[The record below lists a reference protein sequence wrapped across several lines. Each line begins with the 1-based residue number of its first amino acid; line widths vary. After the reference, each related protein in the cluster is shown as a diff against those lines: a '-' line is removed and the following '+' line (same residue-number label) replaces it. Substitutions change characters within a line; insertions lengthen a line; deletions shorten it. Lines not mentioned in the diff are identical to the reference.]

1 MMKRLLCLLLAILL
15 PVCPLSAVLAEAQHT
30 PYRPGALTRSLF
42 LEAFQRGDA
51 VCMDLGQSLTLNAET
66 LGLTGEDA
74 DLLSAVMDAL
84 AHTQISA
91 AAVKIEDGLLL
102 ELAGTY
108 FTEEESVCIDAQL
121 EITKTGLALTSDA
134 VLPGERVTLSWEA
147 ALAMLGLGE
156 EEAAQILAL
165 RGMSLKQLQEA
176 ATSYIRMFTL
186 MAQQIAAPYAQ
197 ILSDFVAA
205 QPVIVEENV
214 AAEGFFPAAAKETA
228 VIVTSKAIGELLVTL
243 CSQLEQDAALAPM
256 LDALLAQA
264 EPDSGI
270 PPTTAALCAAVRQ
283 EAMTLTDEEY
293 PLYLITGTDA
303 DGRPLYGS
311 LCAVLE
317 DGSTAALNLINCA
330 ESSED
335 DLSCLLQVFASD
347 AEGVY
352 SGLTASLDYAGDP
365 ADPQV
370 ISLSIEADVQAGEQS
385 LCNMTIDMDT
395 EPMIT
400 EEGLSGYSSTYSYI
414 VTISDESGPVTVSCY
429 GEAEQALTADGGES
443 AYSFG
448 VSETYVGDE
457 LIDQTTAQV
466 GFAVVP
472 GEDGPEGE
480 WIEQMTSP
488 QAGIDEAAFGVWLY
502 TLPYTPAEELTEF
515 ALDSASEED
524 VQALML
530 RAMTNI
536 QAPMDALFAL
546 LPEELLTLIAGELA
560 PQEAPAT
567 PAEAK

>member
-15 PVCPLSAVLAEAQHT
+15 PVCPLSAALAETQHT

-51 VCMDLGQSLTLNAET
+51 VCADLGQSLTLNAEA

-74 DLLSAVMDAL
+74 ELLSAVMDAL
-84 AHTQISA
+84 SHTQITA
-91 AAVKIEDGLLL
+91 AAVKLEDGVLL

-108 FTEEESVCIDAQL
+108 FTEEDSVSIDAQL
-121 EITKTGLALTSDA
+121 EITKTGLALTSDT
-134 VLPGERVTLSWEA
+134 VLPGERVTVTWETLL
-147 ALAMLGLGE
+147 ALLGVSE
-156 EEAAQILAL
+156 EDAGQLLAL
-165 RGMSLKQLQEA
+165 RSMSLQQLQEA
-176 ATSYIRMFTL
+176 AESYIRMFTL
-186 MAQQIAAPYAQ
+186 MAQQLAAPYAQ

-205 QPVIVEENV
+205 QPVSVEENV

-228 VIVTSKAIGELLVTL
+228 VIVTSKAVGELLVTL
-243 CSQLEQDAALAPM
+243 CNQLEQDAALAPM

-270 PPTTAALCAAVRQ
+270 PSTTAALCAAVRQ

-293 PLYLITGTDA
+293 PLYLVTGTDA

-317 DGSTAALNLINCA
+317 DGSTAAINLIDCA
-330 ESSED
+330 ETPED
-335 DLSCLLQVFASD
+335 GLSCLLQVFASD
-347 AEGVY
+347 AEGEY

-370 ISLSIEADVQAGEQS
+370 MSLCMEADVQAGNQS
-385 LCNMTIDMDT
+385 LFSMAIDMDT
-395 EPMIT
+395 EPVIT
-400 EEGLSGYSSTYSYI
+400 EEGLSGYSSTYSYF

-429 GEAEQALTADGGES
+429 GEAEQSLTADGGES

-448 VSETYVGDE
+448 ASETYIGDE
-457 LIDQTTAQV
+457 LINQTTAQV

-472 GEDGPEGE
+472 GEDGPESE

-488 QAGIDEAAFGVWLY
+488 QSGIDEAAFGMWLY
-502 TLPYTPAEELTEF
+502 TLPYTPAGELTEF

-524 VQALML
+524 VQALL
-530 RAMTNI
+530 IRAMTSI
-536 QAPMDALFAL
+536 QEPMDALFAL
-546 LPEELLTLIAGELA
+546 LPENLLTLLLDELA

-567 PAEAK
+567 PAEAE

>member
-15 PVCPLSAVLAEAQHT
+15 PVCPLSAALAEAQHT

-51 VCMDLGQSLTLNAET
+51 VCVDFGQSLTLNAET

-74 DLLSAVMDAL
+74 DLLSAVMEAL

-91 AAVKIEDGLLL
+91 AAVKIEDGVLL
-102 ELAGTY
+102 ELVGTY

-165 RGMSLKQLQEA
+165 RGMSLKQLQET

-197 ILSDFVAA
+197 ILSDFIAA
-205 QPVIVEENV
+205 QPVSVEENV

-293 PLYLITGTDA
+293 PLYLVTGTDA

-311 LCAVLE
+311 LCTVLE
-317 DGSTAALNLINCA
+317 DGSTAAINLIDCT
-330 ESSED
+330 ETPED
-335 DLSCLLQVFASD
+335 GLSCLLQVFASD
-347 AEGVY
+347 AEGEY

-370 ISLSIEADVQAGEQS
+370 MSLCMEADVQAGNQS
-385 LCNMTIDMDT
+385 LFSMAIDMDT
-395 EPMIT
+395 EPVIT
-400 EEGLSGYSSTYSYI
+400 EEGLSGYSSTYSYF
-414 VTISDESGPVTVSCY
+414 VTISDESGPITVSCY
-429 GEAEQALTADGGES
+429 GEAEQSLTADGGES
-443 AYSFG
+443 TYSYG
-448 VSETYVGDE
+448 VSETYMGDE
-457 LIDQTTAQV
+457 LLQQTSTQA

-472 GEDGPEGE
+472 GEDRPEGE
-480 WIEQMTSP
+480 YIQQMTSP
-488 QAGIDEAAFGVWLY
+488 QSGIDEAAFGMWLY
-502 TLPYTPAEELTEF
+502 TLPYTPAGELTEF

-524 VQALML
+524 VQALL
-530 RAMTNI
+530 IRAMTSI
-536 QAPMDALFAL
+536 QEPMDALFAL
-546 LPEELLTLIAGELA
+546 LPEDLLTLLLDELA

-567 PAEAK
+567 PAEAE

>member
-30 PYRPGALTRSLF
+30 PYRPGTLTRSLF

-91 AAVKIEDGLLL
+91 AAVRIEDGVLL

-243 CSQLEQDAALAPM
+243 CSHLEQDAALAPM

-352 SGLTASLDYAGDP
+352 SGLTASLDYAGNP
-365 ADPQV
+365 ADPLV

-414 VTISDESGPVTVSCY
+414 VTIADESGPVTVSCY

>member
-15 PVCPLSAVLAEAQHT
+15 PICPLSVALAEAQHT

-51 VCMDLGQSLTLNAET
+51 VCADLGQSLTLNAEA

-74 DLLSAVMDAL
+74 ELLSAVMDAL
-84 AHTQISA
+84 SHTQITA
-91 AAVKIEDGLLL
+91 AAVKLEDGVLL

-108 FTEEESVCIDAQL
+108 FTEEDSVSIDAQL
-121 EITKTGLALTSDA
+121 EITKTGLALTSDT
-134 VLPGERVTLSWEA
+134 VLPGERVTVTWEA
-147 ALAMLGLGE
+147 LLALLGVSE
-156 EEAAQILAL
+156 EDAGQLLAL
-165 RGMSLKQLQEA
+165 RSMSLQQLQEA
-176 ATSYIRMFTL
+176 AASYIRMFTL
-186 MAQQIAAPYAQ
+186 MAQQLAAPYAQ

-205 QPVIVEENV
+205 QPVSVEENV

-228 VIVTSKAIGELLVTL
+228 VIVTSKAVGELLVTL
-243 CSQLEQDAALAPM
+243 CNQLEQDAALAPM

-270 PPTTAALCAAVRQ
+270 PSTTAALCAAVRQ

-293 PLYLITGTDA
+293 PLYLVTGTDA

-317 DGSTAALNLINCA
+317 DGSTAAINLIDCA
-330 ESSED
+330 ETPED
-335 DLSCLLQVFASD
+335 GLSCLLQAFVSD
-347 AEGVY
+347 PEGVY
-352 SGLTASLDYAGDP
+352 TGLTASLDHTADP

-370 ISLSIEADVQAGEQS
+370 MSLCVEADVQAGDQS
-385 LCNMTIDMDT
+385 LFSMAIDMDT
-395 EPMIT
+395 ESVIT
-400 EEGLSGYSSTYSYI
+400 EEGLSGYSSTYSYF

-429 GEAEQALTADGGES
+429 GEAEQSLTADGGES

-448 VSETYVGDE
+448 VSETYIGDE

-466 GFAVVP
+466 GFALVP
-472 GEDGPEGE
+472 GENGPESE

-488 QAGIDEAAFGVWLY
+488 QTGIDEAAFGMWLY
-502 TLPYTPAEELTEF
+502 TLPYTPDETLTDF

-524 VQALML
+524 VQALLL
-530 RAMTNI
+530 RAMTSI
-536 QAPMDALFAL
+536 QEPMDALFAL
-546 LPEELLTLIAGELA
+546 LPEKLLTLIAGKLA

-567 PAEAK
+567 PAEAE

>member
-15 PVCPLSAVLAEAQHT
+15 PVCPLSAALAEAQHT
-30 PYRPGALTRSLF
+30 PYRPGTLTRSLF

-91 AAVKIEDGLLL
+91 AAARIEDGVLL

-365 ADPQV
+365 TDPLV

-414 VTISDESGPVTVSCY
+414 VTIADESGPVTVSCY

-472 GEDGPEGE
+472 GEDGPESE

-488 QAGIDEAAFGVWLY
+488 QTGIDEAAFGVWLY

>member
-15 PVCPLSAVLAEAQHT
+15 PVCPLSAALAEAQHT
-30 PYRPGALTRSLF
+30 PYRPGTLTRSLF

-74 DLLSAVMDAL
+74 ELLSAVMDAL
-84 AHTQISA
+84 SHTQITA
-91 AAVKIEDGLLL
+91 AAVKLEDGVLL

-108 FTEEESVCIDAQL
+108 FTEEDSVSIDAQL
-121 EITKTGLALTSDA
+121 EITKTGLALTSDT
-134 VLPGERVTLSWEA
+134 VLPGERVTVTWETLL
-147 ALAMLGLGE
+147 ALLGVSE
-156 EEAAQILAL
+156 ENAGQLLAL
-165 RGMSLKQLQEA
+165 RSMSLQQLQEA
-176 ATSYIRMFTL
+176 AASYIRMFTL
-186 MAQQIAAPYAQ
+186 MAQQLAAPYAQ

-205 QPVIVEENV
+205 QPVSVEENV

-228 VIVTSKAIGELLVTL
+228 VIVTSKAVGELLVTL
-243 CSQLEQDAALAPM
+243 CNQLEQDAALAPM

-283 EAMTLTDEEY
+283 EAMALTDEEY

-472 GEDGPEGE
+472 GEDGPESE

>member
-15 PVCPLSAVLAEAQHT
+15 PVCPLSAALAEAQHT

-51 VCMDLGQSLTLNAET
+51 VCVDLGHSLTLNAET

-74 DLLSAVMDAL
+74 DLLSAALDAL

-91 AAVKIEDGLLL
+91 AAVKMEDGVLL

-121 EITKTGLALTSDA
+121 EITKTGLALTSSA
-134 VLPGERVTLSWEA
+134 FLPGERVTLSWEA

-156 EEAAQILAL
+156 AEAAQILAL
-165 RGMSLKQLQEA
+165 RELTPQQLQEA
-176 ATSYIRMFTL
+176 AASYIRMFTL

-205 QPVIVEENV
+205 QPVSVEENV
-214 AAEGFFPAAAKETA
+214 AAEGYFPAAAKETA
-228 VIVTSKAIGELLVTL
+228 VIVTSKAVGELLVTL
-243 CSQLEQDAALAPM
+243 CNRLEQDAALAPM

-264 EPDSGI
+264 SPESGI
-270 PPTTAALCAAVRQ
+270 PSTTAALCAELRT
-283 EAMTLTDEEY
+283 EAKTLTDEEY
-293 PLYLITGTDA
+293 PLYLITGTAA

-311 LCAVLE
+311 LCATTESGTTAAFNLIDCAETPE
-317 DGSTAALNLINCA
+317 DG
-330 ESSED
+330 
-335 DLSCLLQVFASD
+335 LSCLFQVFTSD

-352 SGLTASLDYAGDP
+352 TGLIASLDYAGDP

-370 ISLSIEADVQAGEQS
+370 MSLCMEADVQAVDQS
-385 LCNMTIDMDT
+385 LFSMTLDMDT

-400 EEGLSGYSSTYSYI
+400 EEGMSGYSSTYSYF

-429 GEAEQALTADGGES
+429 GEAGQSLTADGGES

-448 VSETYVGDE
+448 VSETYIGDE

-488 QAGIDEAAFGVWLY
+488 QSGIDEAAFGLWLY
-502 TLPYTPAEELTEF
+502 TLPYAPSEELTEL

-524 VQALML
+524 VQALMR
-530 RAMTNI
+530 RALTNV
-536 QAPMDALFAL
+536 QEPMDALFDL
-546 LPEELLTLIAGELA
+546 LPAPLVERIAGELA
-560 PQEAPAT
+560 QQEEPASLT
-567 PAEAK
+567 EAK

>member
-91 AAVKIEDGLLL
+91 AAVKIEDGVLL

-303 DGRPLYGS
+303 DGHPLYGS

-365 ADPQV
+365 ADPLV

-414 VTISDESGPVTVSCY
+414 VTIADESGPVTVSCY

>member
-15 PVCPLSAVLAEAQHT
+15 PVCPLSAALAEAQHT
-30 PYRPGALTRSLF
+30 PYRPGTLTRSLF

-91 AAVKIEDGLLL
+91 AAVRIEDGVLL

-165 RGMSLKQLQEA
+165 RSMSLKQLQEA
-176 ATSYIRMFTL
+176 AISYIRMFTL

-317 DGSTAALNLINCA
+317 DGSTAALNLINCT

-335 DLSCLLQVFASD
+335 DLSCLLQLFASD

-515 ALDSASEED
+515 ALDSASDED

>member
-15 PVCPLSAVLAEAQHT
+15 PVCPLSAALAEAQHT
-30 PYRPGALTRSLF
+30 PYRPGTLTRSLF

-91 AAVKIEDGLLL
+91 AAVRIEDDVLL

-121 EITKTGLALTSDA
+121 EITKTGLALTSNA
-134 VLPGERVTLSWEA
+134 FLPGERVTLSWEA

-205 QPVIVEENV
+205 QPVSVEENV
-214 AAEGFFPAAAKETA
+214 AADGFFPAAAKETA

-270 PPTTAALCAAVRQ
+270 PSTTSALCAAVRQ

-448 VSETYVGDE
+448 VSETYVGDA

-524 VQALML
+524 VQALL
-530 RAMTNI
+530 IRAMTSI
-536 QAPMDALFAL
+536 QEPMDALFAL

-567 PAEAK
+567 PAEAE

>member
-15 PVCPLSAVLAEAQHT
+15 PVCPLSAALAEAQHT

-91 AAVKIEDGLLL
+91 AAVKIEDGVLL
-102 ELAGTY
+102 ELVGTY

-165 RGMSLKQLQEA
+165 RSMSLKQLQEA
-176 ATSYIRMFTL
+176 AISYIRMFTL

-205 QPVIVEENV
+205 QPVSVEENV

-228 VIVTSKAIGELLVTL
+228 VIVTSQAIGELLVTL

-283 EAMTLTDEEY
+283 EAMTLTDEAY

-311 LCAVLE
+311 LCAALE

-335 DLSCLLQVFASD
+335 GLSCLLQVFASD

-472 GEDGPEGE
+472 GEDGPESE
-480 WIEQMTSP
+480 WIEQMASP
-488 QAGIDEAAFGVWLY
+488 QTGIDEAAFGMWLY
-502 TLPYTPAEELTEF
+502 TLPYTPAGELTEF

-567 PAEAK
+567 PAEAE

>member
-15 PVCPLSAVLAEAQHT
+15 PVCPLSAALAEAQHT
-30 PYRPGALTRSLF
+30 PYRPGTLTRSLF

-91 AAVKIEDGLLL
+91 AAVRIEDGVLL

-121 EITKTGLALTSDA
+121 EITRAGLALTSDA

-448 VSETYVGDE
+448 VSETYVGDA

-567 PAEAK
+567 PAEAE

>member
-91 AAVKIEDGLLL
+91 AAVKIEDGVLL

-303 DGRPLYGS
+303 DGHPLYGS

-414 VTISDESGPVTVSCY
+414 VTIADESGPVTVSCY

-524 VQALML
+524 VQALVL

>member
-15 PVCPLSAVLAEAQHT
+15 PVCPLSAALAEAQHT

-51 VCMDLGQSLTLNAET
+51 VCVDFGQSLTLNAET

-74 DLLSAVMDAL
+74 DLLSTAMEAL

-91 AAVKIEDGLLL
+91 AAVKLEDGVLL

-108 FTEEESVCIDAQL
+108 FTEEASVCIDAQL
-121 EITKTGLALTSDA
+121 EITKTGLALTSNA
-134 VLPGERVTLSWEA
+134 FLPGERVTLSWEA
-147 ALAMLGLGE
+147 TLAMLGLDE
-156 EEAAQILAL
+156 AEAAQVLAL
-165 RGMSLKQLQEA
+165 RELTPQQLQEA
-176 ATSYIRMFTL
+176 AESYIRMFTL

-205 QPVIVEENV
+205 QPVSVEENV

-228 VIVTSKAIGELLVTL
+228 VIVTSKAVGELLVTL
-243 CSQLEQDAALAPM
+243 CNQLEQDAALAPM

-270 PPTTAALCAAVRQ
+270 PSTTAALCAAVRQ

-293 PLYLITGTDA
+293 PLYLVTGTDA

-317 DGSTAALNLINCA
+317 DGSTAALNLIDCA
-330 ESSED
+330 ETPED
-335 DLSCLLQVFASD
+335 GLSCLLQVFASD
-347 AEGVY
+347 PEGVY
-352 SGLTASLDYAGDP
+352 TGLTASLDHT
-365 ADPQV
+365 ADPSDPQA
-370 ISLSIEADVQAGEQS
+370 ISLSIAADVQAGDQS
-385 LCNMTIDMDT
+385 LFSTAIDMDT

-400 EEGLSGYSSTYSYI
+400 EEGLSGYSSTYSYTA
-414 VTISDESGPVTVSCY
+414 TIPDEGGPITISCY
-429 GEAEQALTADGGES
+429 GEAEHALTADGGES

-448 VSETYVGDE
+448 VSETYLGDE
-457 LIDQTTAQV
+457 LLQQTSAQA

-472 GEDGPEGE
+472 GENGPEGE
-480 WIEQMTSP
+480 YIEQITSP
-488 QAGIDEAAFGVWLY
+488 QTGIDEAAFGLWLY
-502 TLPYTPAEELTEF
+502 TLPYTPAEELTELS
-515 ALDSASEED
+515 LDSASEED
-524 VQALML
+524 VQALL
-530 RAMTNI
+530 IRAMTNI
-536 QAPMDALFAL
+536 QSPMDALFAL
-546 LPEELLTLIAGELA
+546 LPEELLTLIAGEAA

-567 PAEAK
+567 PAEAE

>member
-15 PVCPLSAVLAEAQHT
+15 PVCPLSAALAEAQHT

-51 VCMDLGQSLTLNAET
+51 VCVDLGQSLTLNAET

-91 AAVKIEDGLLL
+91 AAVKIEDGVLL
-102 ELAGTY
+102 ELAVTY

-121 EITKTGLALTSDA
+121 EITTTGLALTSDA

-147 ALAMLGLGE
+147 ALAMLGLDE
-156 EEAAQILAL
+156 AEAAQVLAL
-165 RGMSLKQLQEA
+165 RELTPQQLREA
-176 ATSYIRMFTL
+176 AESYIRMFTL

-205 QPVIVEENV
+205 QPVSVEENV
-214 AAEGFFPAAAKETA
+214 AADGFFPAAAKETA
-228 VIVTSKAIGELLVTL
+228 VIVTSKAVGELLVAL
-243 CSQLEQDAALAPM
+243 CNQLEQDAALAPM

-264 EPDSGI
+264 GPDSGI
-270 PPTTAALCAAVRQ
+270 PSTTAALCAAVRQ
-283 EAMTLTDEEY
+283 EAATLTDEEH
-293 PLYLITGTDA
+293 PLYLVTGTDA

-317 DGSTAALNLINCA
+317 DGSTAALNLIDCA
-330 ESSED
+330 DAAED
-335 DLSCLLQVFASD
+335 GLSCLLQAFVSD
-347 AEGVY
+347 PEGVY
-352 SGLTASLDYAGDP
+352 TGLTASLDHTADP

-370 ISLSIEADVQAGEQS
+370 MSLCVEADVQAGDQS
-385 LCNMTIDMDT
+385 LFSMAIDMDT
-395 EPMIT
+395 ESVIT
-400 EEGLSGYSSTYSYI
+400 EQGLSGYSSTYSYF

-429 GEAEQALTADGGES
+429 GEAKQSLTADGGES

-448 VSETYVGDE
+448 VSETYIGDE

-466 GFAVVP
+466 GFALVP
-472 GEDGPEGE
+472 GENGPESE

-488 QAGIDEAAFGVWLY
+488 QSGIDEAAFGMWLY
-502 TLPYTPAEELTEF
+502 TLPYTPDETLTDF

-524 VQALML
+524 VQALL
-530 RAMTNI
+530 IRAMTSI
-536 QAPMDALFAL
+536 QEPMDALFAL
-546 LPEELLTLIAGELA
+546 LPEKLLTLIAGELA

-567 PAEAK
+567 PSEAE

>member
-15 PVCPLSAVLAEAQHT
+15 PVCPLSAALAEAQHT

-51 VCMDLGQSLTLNAET
+51 VCVDLGQSLTLNAET

-74 DLLSAVMDAL
+74 DLLSAVMEAL
-84 AHTQISA
+84 DHTQLST
-91 AAVKIEDGLLL
+91 AAVRLEDGVLL

-108 FTEEESVCIDAQL
+108 FTEEASVCIDAQL
-121 EITKTGLALTSDA
+121 EITKTGLALTSG
-134 VLPGERVTLSWEA
+134 VFLPGERVTLSWEA
-147 ALAMLGLGE
+147 ALAMLGLDE
-156 EEAAQILAL
+156 AEAAQVLAL
-165 RGMSLKQLQEA
+165 RELTPQQLQEA
-176 ATSYIRMFTL
+176 AESYIRMFTL
-186 MAQQIAAPYAQ
+186 MAQQLAAPYAQ

-205 QPVIVEENV
+205 QPVSVEENV

-228 VIVTSKAIGELLVTL
+228 VIVTSKAVGELLVTL
-243 CSQLEQDAALAPM
+243 CNQLEQDAALAPM

-270 PPTTAALCAAVRQ
+270 PSTTAALCAAVRQ

-293 PLYLITGTDA
+293 PLYLVTGTDA

-317 DGSTAALNLINCA
+317 DGSTAALNLIDCA
-330 ESSED
+330 DAAED
-335 DLSCLLQVFASD
+335 GLSCLLQAFVSD
-347 AEGVY
+347 PEGVY
-352 SGLTASLDYAGDP
+352 TGLTASLDHTADP

-370 ISLSIEADVQAGEQS
+370 MSLCVEADVQAGDQS
-385 LCNMTIDMDT
+385 LFSMAIDMDT
-395 EPMIT
+395 ESVIT
-400 EEGLSGYSSTYSYI
+400 EEGLSGYSSTYSYF

-429 GEAEQALTADGGES
+429 GEAEQSLTADGGES

-448 VSETYVGDE
+448 VSETYIGDE

-466 GFAVVP
+466 GFALVP
-472 GEDGPEGE
+472 GENGPESE

-488 QAGIDEAAFGVWLY
+488 QSGIDEAAFGMWLY
-502 TLPYTPAEELTEF
+502 TLPYTPDETLTDF

-524 VQALML
+524 VQALL
-530 RAMTNI
+530 IRAMTSI
-536 QAPMDALFAL
+536 QEPMDALFAL
-546 LPEELLTLIAGELA
+546 LPEKLLTLIAGELA

-567 PAEAK
+567 PAEAE

>member
-15 PVCPLSAVLAEAQHT
+15 PVCPLSAALAEAQHT

-51 VCMDLGQSLTLNAET
+51 VCVDLGQSLTLNAET

-74 DLLSAVMDAL
+74 ELLSAVMDAL

-91 AAVKIEDGLLL
+91 AAVKLEDGVLL
-102 ELAGTY
+102 ELSGAY
-108 FTEEESVCIDAQL
+108 FTDEESVCIDAQL
-121 EITKTGLALTSDA
+121 EITKTGLALTSNA
-134 VLPGERVTLSWEA
+134 FLPGERVTLSWEA
-147 ALAMLGLGE
+147 ALAMLGLDE
-156 EEAAQILAL
+156 AEAAQVLAL
-165 RGMSLKQLQEA
+165 RELTPQQLQEA
-176 ATSYIRMFTL
+176 VTSYVRMFTL

-205 QPVIVEENV
+205 QPVSVEENV
-214 AAEGFFPAAAKETA
+214 AADGFFPAAAKETA
-228 VIVTSKAIGELLVTL
+228 VIVTSKAVGELLVTL
-243 CSQLEQDAALAPM
+243 CNQLEQDAALAPM

-270 PPTTAALCAAVRQ
+270 PPTTAALCATVRQ

-293 PLYLITGTDA
+293 PLYLVTGTDA
-303 DGRPLYGS
+303 DGRTLYGS

-317 DGSTAALNLINCA
+317 DGSTAALNLIDCA
-330 ESSED
+330 DAAED
-335 DLSCLLQVFASD
+335 GISCLLQAFVSD
-347 AEGVY
+347 PEGVY
-352 SGLTASLDYAGDP
+352 TGLTASLDCAADP

-370 ISLSIEADVQAGEQS
+370 MSLCMEADVQAGNQS
-385 LCNMTIDMDT
+385 LFSMAIDMDT
-395 EPMIT
+395 EPVIT
-400 EEGLSGYSSTYSYI
+400 EEGLSGYSSSYSYF

-429 GEAEQALTADGGES
+429 GEAEQSLTADGGES

-448 VSETYVGDE
+448 VSETYIGDE
-457 LIDQTTAQV
+457 LINQTTAQV

-472 GEDGPEGE
+472 GEDGPESE

-488 QAGIDEAAFGVWLY
+488 QSGIDEAAFGMWLY
-502 TLPYTPAEELTEF
+502 TLPYTPAGELTEL

-524 VQALML
+524 VQALL
-530 RAMTNI
+530 IRAMTSI
-536 QAPMDALFAL
+536 QEPMDALFAL

-567 PAEAK
+567 PAEAE